1 MKFAYLCAFSSFY
14 RLYLYPCL
22 STTIYSLNYLYIYF
36 RNIIKR
42 RTEQLWQRRF
52 LKEVDIVKQQNAVYV
67 LRREQNHLQSHWK
80 VWVRKMSMSDRLP
93 FSEHGQLLFL
103 GRLARQHKVSQN
115 CKLSIT
121 AILHIC
127 YLQAQSYEVVVL
139 RQGGFGEKAVE
150 LAKDLLAAVLRYVT
164 LSH

>member
-1 MKFAYLCAFSSFY
+1 
-14 RLYLYPCL
+14 
-22 STTIYSLNYLYIYF
+22 
-36 RNIIKR
+36 
-42 RTEQLWQRRF
+42 
-52 LKEVDIVKQQNAVYV
+52 
-67 LRREQNHLQSHWK
+67 
-80 VWVRKMSMSDRLP
+80 MSMSDRLP

-115 CKLSIT
+115 CKLSISD
-121 AILHIC
+121 ILHIC

-150 LAKDLLAAVLRYVT
+150 LAKDLLAAVLRYVS